1 MVESFIVMLQTNSEI
16 KPPVG
21 VIESLT
27 GGFETTAS
35 RLPAVFFPLAFDLF
49 LWLGPRLSIN
59 PLILKLIDLVNS
71 APAPDAASDQNR
83 QAIVEMWRIMGEKTN
98 LFTLF
103 STWPVGVPS
112 LMAAELPTLIPN
124 GKPLILSLD
133 NGLLMLFFVLTFSLI
148 GLLFGAIY
156 YNVLASSLRDQPLT
170 LNDMISRSIINWAK
184 IVVFVLLVM
193 LIGAIISLPFL
204 LVIGLLQLINA
215 GLAAIGVSIWGAA
228 AMWLWI
234 YIAFTLHG
242 MVLRD
247 RSVWG
252 AMWDS
257 MRIVQLN
264 LFPVMGLY
272 ILTFVLNWGL
282 GYLWSLPAEDSWLTL
297 AAIGGHA
304 FVSTALVA
312 ATFVFYKDRYRWWV
326 EVRSQKARG

>member
-27 GGFETTAS
+27 GGFETAAS
-35 RLPAVFFPLAFDLF
+35 RLPAVFLPLVFDLF

-59 PLILKLIDLVNS
+59 PLVQQLIDLVNS
-71 APAPDAASDQNR
+71 APAQDAASDQNR
-83 QAIVEMWRIMGEKTN
+83 QGIVEMWRIMGEKTN

-133 NGLLMLFFVLTFSLI
+133 NGLLTLFFVITFSLF

-156 YNVLASSLRDQPLT
+156 YNLLASSLREQPLT
-170 LNDMISRSIINWAK
+170 LNDLIVRSIINWAK
-184 IVVFVLLVM
+184 LVVFVLLVM
-193 LIGAIISLPFL
+193 LMGAIISVPFF

-215 GLAAIGVSIWGAA
+215 GLAAIGVSIWGAT

-247 RSVWG
+247 RTVWG

-257 MRIVQLN
+257 MRIVQFN

-272 ILTFVLNWGL
+272 ILTFILNWGL

-326 EVRSQKARG
+326 EVKSQKTR

>member
-27 GGFETTAS
+27 GGFETAAS

-59 PLILKLIDLVNS
+59 PLIQQLINLVNS

-112 LMAAELPTLIPN
+112 LMSAELPTLSPN
-124 GKPLILSLD
+124 GKPLLLSLD
-133 NGLLMLFFVLTFSLI
+133 NGLLMLFFVITFSLI
-148 GLLFGAIY
+148 GLLLGAIY
-156 YNVLASSLRDQPLT
+156 YNVLASSLREQPLT
-170 LNDMISRSIINWAK
+170 LNDLLVRSIINWAK
-184 IVVFVLLVM
+184 LVVFVLLVM
-193 LIGAIISLPFL
+193 LMGGIISVPFL
-204 LVIGLLQLINA
+204 LVIGLLQLINV
-215 GLAAIGVSIWGAA
+215 GLAAIGVSIWGAM

-234 YIAFTLHG
+234 YIAFTWHG

-257 MRIVQLN
+257 MRLVQFN

-326 EVRSQKARG
+326 EVRSQKIR

>member
-27 GGFETTAS
+27 GGFETAAS

-59 PLILKLIDLVNS
+59 PLIQQLIALVNS
-71 APAPDAASDQNR
+71 APAQDAASDQNR

-156 YNVLASSLRDQPLT
+156 YNVLASPLRDQPLT
-170 LNDMISRSIINWAK
+170 LNDMIVRSVVNWAK
-184 IVVFVLLVM
+184 IVVFVLLVILM
-193 LIGAIISLPFL
+193 GGIISLPFL
-204 LVIGLLQLINA
+204 LVIGLLQLISA
-215 GLAAIGVSIWGAA
+215 GLAAIGVSIWGAV

-257 MRIVQLN
+257 MRIVQFN

-282 GYLWSLPAEDSWLTL
+282 GYLWSLPAGDSWLTL

-304 FVSTALVA
+304 FVSTALIA
-312 ATFVFYKDRYRWWV
+312 AMFVFYKDRYRWWV
-326 EVRSQKARG
+326 EVKSQKTRG

>member
-27 GGFETTAS
+27 GGFETAAS

-59 PLILKLIDLVNS
+59 PLIQQLINLVNS

-112 LMAAELPTLIPN
+112 LMSAELPTLSPN
-124 GKPLILSLD
+124 GKPLLLSLD
-133 NGLLMLFFVLTFSLI
+133 NGLLMLFFVITFSLI
-148 GLLFGAIY
+148 GLLLGAIY
-156 YNVLASSLRDQPLT
+156 YNVLASSLRERPLT
-170 LNDMISRSIINWAK
+170 LNDLLVRSIINWAK
-184 IVVFVLLVM
+184 LVVFVLLVM
-193 LIGAIISLPFL
+193 LMGGIISVPFL
-204 LVIGLLQLINA
+204 LVIGLLQLINV
-215 GLAAIGVSIWGAA
+215 GLAAIGVSIWGAM

-234 YIAFTLHG
+234 YIAFTWHG

-257 MRIVQLN
+257 MRLVQFN

-326 EVRSQKARG
+326 EVRSQKIR